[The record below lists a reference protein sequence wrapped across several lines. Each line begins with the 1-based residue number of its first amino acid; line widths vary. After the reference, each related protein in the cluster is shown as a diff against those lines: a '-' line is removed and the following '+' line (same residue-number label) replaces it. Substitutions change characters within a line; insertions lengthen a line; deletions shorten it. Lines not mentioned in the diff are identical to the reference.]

1 MSKRVPKYR
10 LHKPTGQA
18 VVTLNG
24 HDFYLGKYGSIA
36 SKDEYARRLKEWEAN
51 SRQVVRPTA
60 SAKSDL
66 AVCEL
71 IAAYLRHCDV
81 YYRKDGKPTTEP
93 ANITLAMRPLRK
105 LYGDTPAAEFGPL
118 ALKAT
123 RQAMIEAGLCRNEC
137 NKRTAHIV
145 RLFKWG
151 AANELVPASVHHGMT
166 AVAGLRMGR
175 SEARESEPVKP
186 VPEAFVDAVRPHV
199 APQIWAMIELQ
210 RLTGARPGEVV
221 IMRTMDIDM
230 AGRVWVYTPSRHKTE
245 HHGKERQIYLG
256 PQAQAVLWPWLRP
269 ELAAYLFSP
278 KEVLEA
284 HYKARREGR
293 KTPHTPSSRAR
304 QRATRRER
312 APQDHY
318 TTQSYDRA
326 IAVACKRAFPHPTL
340 SGIPR
345 KDLTPEQRAELK
357 AWRPAESWHPHRL
370 RHNAA
375 TWLRREFGLDV
386 ARVILGHSSPVV
398 TEVYAEV
405 DREKAIRVMEQVG

>member
-1 MSKRVPKYR
+1 MSKRLPKYR

-24 HDFYLGKYGSIA
+24 HDFYLGKYGSIS
-36 SKDEYARRLKEWEAN
+36 SKDAYARRLKEWQANYGQVARKTAEA
-51 SRQVVRPTA
+51 Q
-60 SAKSDL
+60 SDL

-93 ANITLAMRPLRK
+93 ANIELAMRPLRK
-105 LYGDTPAAEFGPL
+105 LYGETPAAEFGPL
-118 ALKAT
+118 ALKAV
-123 RQAMIEAGLCRNEC
+123 RQVMIEAGLCRNEC

-151 AANELVPASVHHGMT
+151 VENEFVPASVHHGLT
-166 AVAGLRMGR
+166 AVSGLRQGR
-175 SEARESEPVKP
+175 SEARESDPVKP

-199 APQIWAMIELQ
+199 APQIWSMIELQ
-210 RLTGARPGEVV
+210 RLTGMRPGEVV
-221 IMRTMDIDM
+221 IMRTMDIET
-230 AGRVWVYTPSRHKTE
+230 AGRVWVYTPSHHKTE
-245 HHGKERQIYLG
+245 HHGKQRQIYLG
-256 PQAQAVLWPWLRP
+256 PQAQAVLRPWLRP
-269 ELAAYLFSP
+269 DLTAYLFSP

-293 KTPHTPSSRAR
+293 KTPRTPSSRAR
-304 QRATRRER
+304 KRVKRRER

-345 KDLTPEQRAELK
+345 KELTPEQRAELK
-357 AWRPAESWHPHRL
+357 AWVPAESWHPHRL

-386 ARVILGHSSPVV
+386 ARVILGHSSTAV

-405 DREKAIRVMEQVG
+405 DREKAIRIMEQVG